1 MVVADQPL
9 VPVGEGG
16 VVAAEPIGAVGG
28 ERRVTL
34 FQRMSMSGWWLAASA
49 ASAARLTN
57 RVAVRKWS

>member
-1 MVVADQPL
+1 MVADQPL
-9 VPVGEGG
+9 DPVAEGG

-49 ASAARLTN
+49 GSATGLTN
-57 RVAVRKWS
+57 RVADRK